1 VDRTA
6 ETHTQRYFFPLEL
19 KLFLEQ
25 TGFEPIRLGA
35 FPDFNQDPDEST
47 WNVLQVARAS

>member
-1 VDRTA
+1 MTWTYKPDA
-6 ETHTQRYFFPLEL
+6 IAALLENA
-19 KLFLEQ
+19 
-25 TGFEPIRLGA
+25 GFEPVRLGA